1 MLRLFSVFLFLS
13 FSVHCYA
20 ADTLAVRKVNYMNGC
35 YLAVDETGNA
45 YVITNNNEL
54 IRYNEEGDSTNAY
67 RTVQNGDIGF
77 VDALN
82 PLRILVYYP
91 AYAKV
96 VVLDR
101 MMALKNELDLRKQ
114 NLFNTPAL
122 AASADGNIWVYDQFN
137 ARLKKINDQLEIVAQ
152 SNDLRQETQ
161 SVPTVSFLTERNW
174 KVYMCD
180 TTNGI
185 YTFDRYGN
193 YVNTLAIY
201 KVKKLQILGSKLIYR
216 VMDTL
221 YAWDME
227 KVKAEAL
234 VLPHKDWNIIDAALV
249 RNTLYVLYA
258 DRLVYY
264 HLGN

>member
-1 MLRLFSVFLFLS
+1 M
-13 FSVHCYA
+13 
-20 ADTLAVRKVNYMNGC
+20 T
-35 YLAVDETGNA
+35 VDETGNA
-45 YVITNNNEL
+45 YVVTNNNVL
-54 IRYNEEGDSTNAY
+54 VRYNEQGDSANSY
-67 RTVQNGDIGF
+67 RSVQNGDIGF

-101 MMALKNELDLRKQ
+101 MLALKNELDLRRQ

-122 AASADGNIWVYDQFN
+122 AASADGNIWAYDQFN
-137 ARLKKINDQLEIVAQ
+137 ARLKKINDQLEIVTQ

-161 SVPTVSFLTERNW
+161 SVPSVSFLTERNW

-180 TTNGI
+180 TANGI

-201 KVKKLQILGSKLIYR
+201 KVKKLQALGSRLIYR
-216 VMDTL
+216 ANDTL
-221 YAWDME
+221 FAWDMD
-227 KVKAEAL
+227 KVKSEAL
-234 VLPHKDWNIIDAALV
+234 ILPHKEWGIVDAALV
-249 RNTLYVLYA
+249 RDTLYVLYA

-264 HLGN
+264 NLGK